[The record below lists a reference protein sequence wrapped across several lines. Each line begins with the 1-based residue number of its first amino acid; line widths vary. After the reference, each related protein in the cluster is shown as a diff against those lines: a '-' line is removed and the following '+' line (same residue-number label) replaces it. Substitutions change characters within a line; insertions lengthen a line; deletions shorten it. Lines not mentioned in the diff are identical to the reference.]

1 MNSWIENELKGS
13 EFPDVRLGKRFE
25 NLVDQLS
32 NGMGKSL
39 PLACQ
44 DWASTKA
51 AYRFLDNGRVSEA
64 EILEG
69 HFQATRSRFDA
80 STGTVLVL
88 HDTTEFSFH
97 RERTEA
103 IGQTRTVPL
112 STGRNGRSRLHTVCG
127 VLMHSSLTVT
137 PEGLPLGLTAVK
149 FWTRKKFKGTN
160 ALKSKVNA
168 TRIPIEQ
175 KESIRWIDN
184 VRQSTAILGDPARCV
199 HIGDRESDIYE
210 LFCAS
215 QEAGTHFLV
224 RTCVDRLAGDGEHTI
239 AHEMNDNR
247 VQAVHRIEVT
257 DKNGV
262 ASTAVLEIKYRRVA
276 VLPPI
281 GKQKRYP
288 SLSLTVIHA
297 RERGEPKNRDRLD
310 WKLMTDLPVTSRRD
324 AIEKLNW
331 YTMRWKIETFHKIL
345 KSGCKAEDSKLRTAQ
360 RLTNLIA
367 IFCILGWRIL
377 WLTMIN
383 RVAPDAHAR
392 LVFTDTEMKL
402 LDQLVAAKDTS
413 HTGTVSRYLIR
424 LAKLGGYLDRTS
436 DPPPGNMVIWRGLSR
451 LTDIHLGFS
460 IAKKLVGN

>member
-1 MNSWIENELKGS
+1 M
-13 EFPDVRLGKRFE
+13 
-25 NLVDQLS
+25 
-32 NGMGKSL
+32 
-39 PLACQ
+39 
-44 DWASTKA
+44 
-51 AYRFLDNGRVSEA
+51 
-64 EILEG
+64 
-69 HFQATRSRFDA
+69 
-80 STGTVLVL
+80 
-88 HDTTEFSFH
+88 
-97 RERTEA
+97 
-103 IGQTRTVPL
+103 
-112 STGRNGRSRLHTVCG
+112 
-127 VLMHSSLTVT
+127 
-137 PEGLPLGLTAVK
+137 
-149 FWTRKKFKGTN
+149 KFKGTN
-160 ALKSKVNA
+160 ALKPKVNA

-175 KESIRWIDN
+175 KESVRWIDN
-184 VRQSTAILGDPARCV
+184 VRQSTALLGDPARCV

-239 AHEMNDNR
+239 AHEMNGPR

-262 ASTAVLEIKYRRVA
+262 SSTAVLEIKYRRVA
-276 VLPPI
+276 VLPPL

-288 SLSLTVIHA
+288 SLTLTVIHG
-297 RERGEPKNRDRLD
+297 RERSEPKNRDRLD

-383 RVAPDAHAR
+383 RVTPDAHAR
-392 LVFTDTEMKL
+392 LFLQT
-402 LDQLVAAKDTS
+402 
-413 HTGTVSRYLIR
+413 RR
-424 LAKLGGYLDRTS
+424 C
-436 DPPPGNMVIWRGLSR
+436 NC
-451 LTDIHLGFS
+451 S
-460 IAKKLVGN
+460 INSSP